1 MKSNWC
7 PKKRTK
13 IFEKVLIQDIR
24 LKRYSYNNMG
34 DIAKNY
40 PGWSKKKWKAG
51 RHEDKINSMKNKRKD
66 TVYLVGIQE

>member
-1 MKSNWC
+1 
-7 PKKRTK
+7 
-13 IFEKVLIQDIR
+13 
-24 LKRYSYNNMG
+24 MG